1 MVVITSVLLTLLIR
15 KQCSTPPHPSF
26 RYQCERGK
34 TQKGNLMNIYI
45 ILANIY
51 LEEQIKT
58 QVASRTVAMVTYGET
73 RVSFTFLY
81 VYVLFT

>member
-1 MVVITSVLLTLLIR
+1 
-15 KQCSTPPHPSF
+15 
-26 RYQCERGK
+26 
-34 TQKGNLMNIYI
+34 MNIYI